1 MFQPKDKRTPQEKYD
16 DMKKEIRASSHVID
30 RQIRALQNTLKKI
43 NADIK
48 SQAKKNASPAVLR
61 IKCKS
66 YVQTQKGI
74 ERLYSVKANIESTLT
89 QMTLQKAQIIQA
101 LAVKKGTASLEMMNN
116 KMSAKEMMG
125 IVHNYQRE
133 MEKYDYTSSLTEE
146 AFNMMDD
153 DIEAEVDEEAD
164 KVLFE
169 VAGVTLQDLKNAGTS
184 KLAEKQFNDA
194 AKQTAALPSPTCR
207 V

>member
-194 AKQTAALPSPTCR
+194 AKQTAALPSI
-207 V
+207 